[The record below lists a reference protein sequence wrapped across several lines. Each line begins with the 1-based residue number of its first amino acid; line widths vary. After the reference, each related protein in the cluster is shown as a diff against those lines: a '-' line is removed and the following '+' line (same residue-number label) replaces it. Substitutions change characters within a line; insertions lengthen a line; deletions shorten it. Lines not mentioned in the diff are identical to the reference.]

1 MEGKIVITNMVNAQ
15 VTVNL
20 RDMHFVH
27 TWEKKGDKFNVTQET
42 LEYMMYDNGVR
53 YMFETGILYVEDLE
67 AKIKVGLEPEG
78 ATEPVN
84 IIVLTEAQKKRLMT
98 IMPIYDFKTE
108 LEKVSN
114 EQVIGL
120 AQYAIQNRYADFDK
134 FEYIKARTGID
145 CLKAIQMEKEAK
157 EV

>member
-1 MEGKIVITNMVNAQ
+1 MEGKIVITNMVAAQ

-20 RDMHFVH
+20 QDMHFNH
-27 TWEKKGDKFNVTQET
+27 TWDKKGDKFNVTEEI

-53 YMFETGILYVEDLE
+53 YMFENGILYVEDMS

-84 IIVLTEAQKKRLMT
+84 IIILTDAQKKRLMT
-98 IMPIYDFKTE
+98 TMPLFDFKKE

-114 EQVIGL
+114 EQVIAL
-120 AQYAIQNRYADFDK
+120 AQYAIENRCADLDK
-134 FEYIKARTGID
+134 FDYIKARTGID